1 VDRPKTSRGR
11 ERKQAIIEAA
21 AALVYARGVRATSMD
36 DVGRAAGVG
45 KGQLYHYFS
54 TREDLL
60 GAVVEHQLDQ
70 VMGEYERFRTDTWK
84 GLRGWF
90 DALLEGQR
98 SRGFRGCPVGSLAA
112 ELSAESDE
120 LRACVAQA
128 FDRWE
133 SSLAASLTRMKTRGA
148 LTRSARPHELAQTT
162 LAAIQGGYLLSSA
175 AADPRPMQRALSA
188 AYARLRAAA
197 EPKRTP
203 AQSGLIG
210 PD

>member
-1 VDRPKTSRGR
+1 VDRPKTMRGR

-21 AALVYARGVRATSMD
+21 AALVYACGVRATSMD

-54 TREDLL
+54 RREDLL
-60 GAVVEHQLDQ
+60 GAVVEHQLGQ

-84 GLRGWF
+84 GLRRWF
-90 DALLEGQR
+90 DALLKGQR
-98 SRGFRGCPVGSLAA
+98 SRGFGGCPVGSLAA

-128 FDRWE
+128 FAHWE
-133 SSLAASLTRMKTRGA
+133 SSLAASLTRMKRRGV
-148 LTRSARPHELAQTT
+148 LSSSARPHELAQNT

-175 AADPRPMQRALSA
+175 AADIRPMQRALSA

-197 EPKRTP
+197 PEPKRSP
-203 AQSGLIG
+203 
-210 PD
+210 P

>member
-1 VDRPKTSRGR
+1 VNVPKTSRGR

-54 TREDLL
+54 TRENLL
-60 GAVVEHQLDQ
+60 GAVLEHQLDQ

-90 DALLEGQR
+90 DALLVGQL
-98 SRGFRGCPVGSLAA
+98 SRGFGGCPVGSLAV

-133 SSLAASLTRMKTRGA
+133 SSLAASLARMRKRGA
-148 LTRSARPHELAQTT
+148 LSRSARPRELAQIT

-175 AADPRPMQRALSA
+175 AADISPMQRALAA
-188 AYARLRAAA
+188 AYARLRDVRRAKAD
-197 EPKRTP
+197 
-203 AQSGLIG
+203 G
-210 PD
+210 